1 MCFRG
6 TAKDLASMPKSPNFP
21 ARLAIVVLNL
31 CLFAAVPL
39 PVSAGE
45 ETQHQKKT
53 LGPLEKSLLLP
64 GWGQISEKRFI
75 EGIFFLAA
83 EAACLCE
90 IVSNNHLGNENY
102 ARYKAAESMDDAV
115 YYRGLTVKYDKRR
128 NQALLAGAAVWA
140 ANLLDIYLIVK
151 NKKQKDARFELKISR
166 GEHYLLGLD
175 ASCRF

>member
-1 MCFRG
+1 
-6 TAKDLASMPKSPNFP
+6 MPKSPNFP
-21 ARLAIVVLNL
+21 ARLAIAVLIL
-31 CLFAAVPL
+31 SLFGAVPL

-45 ETQHQKKT
+45 ETLPQKKT
-53 LGPLEKSLLLP
+53 FGPLEKSLLLP
-64 GWGQISEKRFI
+64 GWGQLSEKRLI

-83 EAACLCE
+83 EAACLYE
-90 IVSNNHLGNENY
+90 IVANNHLGNENY
-102 ARYKAAESMDDAV
+102 ARYKAAGTMDDAV
-115 YYRGLTVKYDKRR
+115 SFRRLTEKYDKRR

-166 GEHYLLGLD
+166 GEHFLFGLD

>member
-6 TAKDLASMPKSPNFP
+6 IVEDLASMPKSPIFS
-21 ARLAIVVLNL
+21 ARLAIVVLISF
-31 CLFAAVPL
+31 LFGTVPL

-45 ETQHQKKT
+45 ETQPQKKT

-83 EAACLCE
+83 EAACLYE

-102 ARYKAAESMDDAV
+102 ARYKAAETMDDAV
-115 YYRGLTVKYDKRR
+115 SYRRLTEKYDKRR

-166 GEHYLLGLD
+166 GEHYLFGLD